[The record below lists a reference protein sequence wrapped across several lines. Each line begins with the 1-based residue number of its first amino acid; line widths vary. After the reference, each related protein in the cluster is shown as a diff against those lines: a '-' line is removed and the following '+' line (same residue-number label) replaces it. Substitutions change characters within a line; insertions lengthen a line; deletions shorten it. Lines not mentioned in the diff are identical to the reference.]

1 MDTDIIKVDP
11 AILALIRGAF
21 GKSGLPMPFTKEIFL
36 IETHI
41 AGTSH
46 IDIEEIEPTMTAE
59 DILVF
64 KRDQDNKHDNL
75 AIRIYTKDG
84 QNIGF
89 VPRDNNEILAHLMDA
104 GKLIFGK
111 LISKEWQGDW
121 LHLQIKVFMRE
132 L

>member
-1 MDTDIIKVDP
+1 MGNDIIKVDP
-11 AILALIRGAF
+11 AILALIKGAF
-21 GKSGLPMPFTKEIFL
+21 GKGGVPMPFTKEIFL

-46 IDIEEIEPTMTAE
+46 IDIEETEPDLSE
-59 DILVF
+59 NDIMVF
-64 KRDQDNKHDNL
+64 KRDPDNKYDNL

-111 LISKEWQGDW
+111 LISKEWQGSW
-121 LHLQIKVFMRE
+121 LYLQIKVFLRE
-132 L
+132 I

>member
-1 MDTDIIKVDP
+1 MGNDLVKIDP
-11 AILALIRGAF
+11 ALLALIKGAF
-21 GKSGLPMPFTKEIFL
+21 GKGGLPMPFTKEIFL

-46 IDIEEIEPTMTAE
+46 IDIEEIEPYLSDD
-59 DILVF
+59 DIMVF
-64 KRDQDNKHDNL
+64 KRDAENKHDNL

-84 QNIGF
+84 KNIGF

-111 LISKEWQGDW
+111 LVSKEWQGTW
-121 LHLQIKVFMRE
+121 LYLQIKVFMRE

>member
-1 MDTDIIKVDP
+1 MDNDIIKVDP

-21 GKSGLPMPFTKEIFL
+21 GKGGLPMPFTKEIFL

-46 IDIEEIEPTMTAE
+46 IDIEEIEPTISAK

-64 KRDQDNKHDNL
+64 KRDKDNKHDNL

-89 VPRDNNEILAHLMDA
+89 VPRDNNEILARLMDA
-104 GKLIFGK
+104 GKLIFGN
-111 LISKEWQGDW
+111 LISKEWQGTW